1 MNFDKLKNSK
11 VLVTGASG
19 FIGRNI
25 SNRLHEIGALV
36 YGISRIEKA
45 KNDNIKWYKGDLSD
59 LTFIESVFEEI
70 KPDFVIHLASHVL
83 GARDI
88 EYVLSTFNS
97 NLVTTVNILNAVQKF
112 SCKRL
117 ILAGSFEEGNSDE
130 KFKIPS
136 SPYAAAKIAATN
148 YARMFHKLYETPVCI
163 ASLYM
168 VYGPGQIDL
177 TKLIPYTIL
186 KTSKG
191 EVPELTSGVR
201 MIDWIYVDDVVD
213 GLLHMLIAKDID
225 GETID
230 VGSGK
235 SISIKDIVDLTVQLV
250 DKSIT
255 PKYGATEDRPLEQEK
270 NANVDKTFQKIKW
283 RASTSLEIGLKK
295 TINYY
300 IKFIEKEKYKN

>member
-1 MNFDKLKNSK
+1 MNFNKLKNSK

-25 SNRLHEIGALV
+25 ANKLHDIGANV
-36 YGISRIEKA
+36 YGISRFEKTSSGS
-45 KNDNIKWYKGDLSD
+45 IKWYKGNLCN
-59 LTFIESVFEEI
+59 LEFVESIFEEI

-97 NLVTTVNILNAVQKF
+97 NLVTTVNILGAVQKF

-130 KFKIPS
+130 KFIIPS
-136 SPYAAAKIAATN
+136 SPYAAAKIASTN
-148 YARMFHKLYETPVCI
+148 YARMFHKLYNTPVCI

-168 VYGPGQIDL
+168 VYGPGQVDL

-186 KTSKG
+186 KASKG

-201 MIDWIYVDDVVD
+201 MVDWIYVDDVVE

-230 VGSGK
+230 IGTGK
-235 SISIKDIVDLTVQLV
+235 SISIRDIVDLTVQLV

-255 PKYGATEDRPLEQEK
+255 PKYGATKDRPLEQEK
-270 NANVDKTFQKIKW
+270 NANVEKTYQKIKW
-283 RASTSLEIGLKK
+283 RALTSLEVGLKK

-300 IKFIEKEKYKN
+300 LKFIEND